1 MKPAMKKSFLAT
13 AAKTAF
19 AFAAALCAAAS
30 AWARDTTWNDG
41 ASGNTASASSWVENN
56 VPNAK
61 GGNKVTFNN
70 SGDTV
75 SYVTNNISQTFGS
88 TYFSNVIVIRGN
100 FEFATPVTVR
110 SNSFY
115 PGYGM
120 DDATVNIVNR
130 GNWYAHSYFWLG
142 RGRGTTVTFT
152 NEGGKITEIGQD
164 KSATENV
171 FSVAYESD
179 SSVDFI
185 MNGGEVAA
193 KKGRVSI
200 GTAAGATGRVTMNG
214 GTLSSAEGDFYVGES
229 GTGTLTIDGGG
240 TVSVAGTKLLRIGN
254 NSGGNGTLTLNNGTV
269 ACNRVWQIGFD
280 AASTGLVTVNG
291 GILSS
296 KSSPAYVG
304 YSGNG
309 TLTINNGTVDVIDS
323 TIDVASQSGSQGTIN
338 LNGGT
343 LATRSIYGG
352 GGTALLVFNGG
363 TLKANDIYDNRAL
376 IRETMTVTV
385 AEGGGTIDSN
395 GLDISIGAALCG
407 NGAMKFAGGGST
419 TLTNGNTYA
428 GVTAVELGTTV
439 RVAAPAYIP
448 GTITAAIPASAPADG
463 VYVLATITGE
473 GVFSS
478 GVLAATPPADCAL
491 RLSPDGKSVLCI
503 YGDPL
508 NTWIGG
514 ASGSLG
520 DNTGWSRG
528 TVPAGGEGCIIG
540 NATEA
545 DLTVGGTFAPSSITF
560 PAGSAAVTI
569 SGDEAISGIT
579 AITNLSAASHTINA
593 PIYFTSGINVKQNA
607 VGYNT
612 IGNSHVTLAGGAYAA
627 AGKTIDSD
635 YSVAV
640 FGRYYFANTTAW
652 TATEDDTNG
661 KRKAVAAG
669 SYLYVPLAGN
679 MNNLFVSSGATIDIG
694 NVTHSDANNRI
705 SWRNYGE
712 MIVTNLTF
720 TGSGDRFVTSHQTD
734 GIGTFKFE
742 AVTNSMSGN
751 WFYLGDATEAGNH
764 VFYIGEGGMQFANA
778 SGTPCFAL
786 GSNYAGNKT
795 TIRPW
800 HSDFT
805 IADRS
810 GGSYSLVLQRNVI
823 FCTDDENGNGR
834 TITIDART
842 RGNGATGT
850 LNLTVS
856 GSGKVKVNRAS
867 DVNIQPTMTVTNTA
881 TLAIK
886 PGAGLGESAMTVNT
900 GATLEVPES
909 GTAALTG
916 SLALADGSALAFKVG
931 ENDNAV
937 LGLQPQTLTLPES
950 GKVTVK
956 LTADSLPALGASYT
970 LTSGAGLTDTSKF
983 ELAEGVGGSLSID
996 GDGEL
1001 VYNAPAYFYIK
1012 ISESDAGGFNI
1023 NPAWFWAHGGLGFA
1037 DTEKLAADIA
1047 QPAPNGYTYLQ
1058 NYLLGYEPD
1067 DPASNLRIDD
1077 GGDGGTSG
1085 SFRLDCTFNVPDVR
1099 PESGNYV
1106 VKAKLLSSMDGE
1118 NFTAVEGVEEQTVSK
1133 RGAEETVSF
1142 AFTPDFSGGGM
1153 FRFFA

>member
-1 MKPAMKKSFLAT
+1 MRKPNAWIAALGAAVAIAT
-13 AAKTAF
+13 AARAT
-19 AFAAALCAAAS
+19 
-30 AWARDTTWNDG
+30 DTTWNDG
-41 ASGNTASASSWVENN
+41 ASGNTASASSWVENK

-179 SSVDFI
+179 STVDFI

-214 GTLSSAEGDFYVGES
+214 GTLSSAEGDFFVGES

-269 ACNRVWQIGFD
+269 ACNRVWQIGWS
-280 AASTGLVTVNG
+280 AGSTGLVTVNG
-291 GILSS
+291 GTLSS

-309 TLTINNGTVDVIDS
+309 TLTINNGTVDVVDS

-363 TLKANDIYDNRAL
+363 TLKANDIYDNRVL

-540 NATEA
+540 NATQA
-545 DLTVGGTFAPSSITF
+545 DLTTGGTFAPASITF

-569 SGDEAISGIT
+569 SGGETISGIA

-593 PIYFTSGINVKQNA
+593 PVYFTSGINVKQNA
-607 VGYNT
+607 VAYDT
-612 IGNSHVTLAGGAYAA
+612 IGNSHVTFAGGAYAA
-627 AGKTIDSD
+627 ADKTIDTG
-635 YSVAV
+635 YSIAV
-640 FGRYYFANTTAW
+640 FGRYYFANTSAW
-652 TATEDDTNG
+652 TATEDAAGT
-661 KRKAVAAG
+661 RKAVAAN

-679 MNNLFVSSGATIDIG
+679 MNNLHVGNGATIDIG
-694 NVTHSDANNRI
+694 KVTHSVSDNRI

-742 AVTNSMSGN
+742 AVTCSMSGN

-764 VFYIGEGGMQFANA
+764 VFYIGAGGMKFANA
-778 SGTPCFAL
+778 SGTPCFSI
-786 GSNYAGNKT
+786 GRNYAGNT
-795 TIRPW
+795 ETVRPW
-800 HSDFT
+800 YSDFT
-805 IADRS
+805 IADRA
-810 GGSYSLVLQRNVI
+810 GGDYSLVFYRNVT
-823 FCTDDENGNGR
+823 FCTDDENGVGR

-842 RGNGATGT
+842 RGDGSSVAI
-850 LNLTVS
+850 TVS
-856 GSGKVKVNRAS
+856 GSGMVKVNKACY
-867 DVNIQPTMTVTNTA
+867 NATQPTVTVTDTA

-886 PGAGLGESAMTVNT
+886 PGAGLGESAITVNS
-900 GATLEVPES
+900 GATLEIPQS
-909 GTAALTG
+909 GTVTLAGNLT
-916 SLALADGSALAFKVG
+916 LANGAALAFKLDG
-931 ENDNAV
+931 NSET
-937 LGLQPQTLTLPES
+937 TLALAS
-950 GKVTVK
+950 GKT
-956 LTADSLPALGASYT
+956 LAATAKVGIKFAEGSFPEPGREYTLVSGANLADGDEAKFSLPAGDRGA
-970 LTSGAGLTDTSKF
+970 
-983 ELAEGVGGSLSID
+983 LSVKD
-996 GDGEL
+996 GKL
-1001 VYNAPAYFYIK
+1001 VYTAPSYFYIRVAEGSP
-1012 ISESDAGGFNI
+1012 SELAVPLAWIYDNTDAGDASDAAGTAAALSKDGANGIAVWKSYCLGLNPKYAASTLLCEAAAGQPSDGKVNI
-1023 NPAWFWAHGGLGFA
+1023 AAKNLNVPAGLSGVA
-1037 DTEKLAADIA
+1037 VTA
-1047 QPAPNGYTYLQ
+1047 YLDRK
-1058 NYLLGYEPD
+1058 N
-1067 DPASNLRIDD
+1067 
-1077 GGDGGTSG
+1077 GDGWDLGVASAPVTSG
-1085 SFRLDCTFNVPDVR
+1085 SALLAAPAI
-1099 PESGNYV
+1099 ESGT
-1106 VKAKLLSSMDGE
+1106 S
-1118 NFTAVEGVEEQTVSK
+1118 
-1133 RGAEETVSF
+1133 
-1142 AFTPDFSGGGM
+1142 
-1153 FRFFA
+1153 FFA